1 MSAIEKLQEYI
12 NTEHPIIN
20 SHYIKLVLDAIC
32 EGSIKLISAEGV
44 TYEVYADVMETK
56 E

>member
-20 SHYIKLVLDAIC
+20 SHYIKLMLDAVS
-32 EGSIKLISAEGV
+32 EDSIKQITAEGA
-44 TYEVYADVMETK
+44 TYEVYADVMET
-56 E
+56 EE